1 MHPEAPPLRAATL
14 RTPPWWGYVWWGVVG
29 ALLGFGVA
37 ALLTVG
43 IVFLLAGVLLTVVGA
58 LVPALR
64 NRSAVAIPSGVAC
77 LVLYLAW
84 LNRDGP
90 GNVCQTTGLET
101 RCVDEYSPW
110 PFLVAAVV
118 LVATSFAL
126 ARVLRQDA

>member
-1 MHPEAPPLRAATL
+1 MSTDAATAPVT
-14 RTPPWWGYVWWGVVG
+14 RTPPWWAYVWWGVVG

-110 PFLVAAVV
+110 PFLIAAVV
-118 LVATSFAL
+118 LVATSVAMARAL
-126 ARVLRQDA
+126 RKSVVE